1 MQCCDRASYLHIC
14 IDCNLSC
21 ILAKAF
27 QSTDLDQTCFKRQT
41 KATHGFEPTWP
52 LARWNKFYS
61 SHSSQNL
68 WPARR
73 AVPPLCAGNF
83 KSLLWLPPISWPRH
97 FAWAPWWPLLH
108 FFWRWKGWGCLLHI
122 WVLPFRSTKSDH
134 ERTFQ
139 HLPLAKVFH
148 NNICYWCHR
157 ALPPLTFNPPILV
170 GHWTGFAYLRCHNAP
185 QQPMHEQ
192 FGIQVSITLA
202 F

>member
-1 MQCCDRASYLHIC
+1 MLRAISISVLTVIFRASLQKHSSPRIWTK
-14 IDCNLSC
+14 LVS
-21 ILAKAF
+21 KGRPKPP
-27 QSTDLDQTCFKRQT
+27 TDLNLPGHWRGETSSIHVTHLRTCDLVGELCHRCALEISSRCF
-41 KATHGFEPTWP
+41 GFLQSLGQGTSLELLGGLSFIFLKVEGLRLSPSHLGP
-52 LARWNKFYS
+52 SVSFY
-61 SHSSQNL
+61 
-68 WPARR
+68 
-73 AVPPLCAGNF
+73 
-83 KSLLWLPPISWPRH
+83 K
-97 FAWAPWWPLLH
+97 
-108 FFWRWKGWGCLLHI
+108 
-122 WVLPFRSTKSDH
+122 TDH

-148 NNICYWCHR
+148 NSICYWCHR